1 MDREKLKYILTKPI
15 TIIILL
21 VLAIL
26 SLIAFGIINNAADS
40 KKETVS
46 NMNIETISRDENGK
60 LDVKLVDY
68 EKNQNNS
75 YEEVSE
81 KLKEAANPESEN
93 TDKISKYF
101 ETRYNYDDGEAN
113 NLDNTINAIQDI
125 ATDDFLDAVKSSMS
139 KSKDEGK
146 CELTINKIY
155 ITGAKSDELNA
166 RSVVI
171 PYIFDVN
178 INGKNY
184 LYRAELKTIG
194 GEWKINSVSY
204 IDG

>member
-155 ITGAKSDELNA
+155 ITGAKADELNA

-184 LYRAELKTIG
+184 LYRAELKAIG

-204 IDG
+204 IDS

>member
-26 SLIAFGIINNAADS
+26 SLVAFGIINNAADS

-125 ATDDFLDAVKSSMS
+125 ATDDFLDAVKSSMT

-155 ITGAKSDELNA
+155 ITGAKADELNA

-178 INGKNY
+178 INGKSY

-204 IDG
+204 IDS

>member
-1 MDREKLKYILTKPI
+1 MDREKLKYILTNPI
-15 TIIILL
+15 TVVILL

-113 NLDNTINAIQDI
+113 NLDNTISVIQDI

-139 KSKDEGK
+139 KAKDEGK

-155 ITGAKSDELNA
+155 ITGAKANELNE
-166 RSVVI
+166 RSVMI
-171 PYIFDVN
+171 PYMFEVN
-178 INGKNY
+178 LNGKNY
-184 LYRAELKTIG
+184 LYRTELKTVG

-204 IDG
+204 IDS